1 MDRRRRRLCRF
12 MALILVFVMSLGVF
26 TSQAE
31 PTGATASRYNVI
43 FVLDA
48 SGSMKQTDSA
58 LWRYEAMDLFLGLAT
73 DEGNRIGAV
82 IFNEGIA
89 GKIDLQE
96 VNGKA
101 MKEQISQ
108 TLRNSAVAGDT
119 DIGTA
124 IQLAATMLDEGRDTS
139 LPSAIILLSDGN
151 TDLPSDTSGQLLAQ
165 SSANKQD
172 AINRARANTYPIYS
186 ICLNANG
193 AANPAE
199 LADISN
205 ATGGVFM
212 EVSNAEDLKD
222 VFAKFYNMIYT
233 TETIPLVDGAI
244 PDGGVMDIPFTVP
257 STGVEEVN
265 IIFST
270 LSQTASY
277 SVFQPSGLAYT
288 ADELAAMTVKAQTF
302 SVIKITT
309 PEGGDWKIQ
318 VRGIPGDAVK
328 IDMVYNSDF
337 KVDIDWDQSGE
348 IAKGTEVHFAAKI
361 VESDGQPA
369 DASAYGSASATLSVY
384 RSADNSEVSTTD
396 MTVAADGASFEADVT
411 IEEEG
416 DLYAVARINL
426 DGMEKNSIHL
436 NMPVSGEAKQ
446 QTTAATKP
454 SKPAKP
460 AKKINPKT
468 IISIVG
474 GIIGV
479 ILLAAIALILMK
491 CLKKNVYK
499 GDIMA
504 IAFDNNTGMMDAP
517 QTVRPREGKVPM
529 GRYLSEGGGIDL
541 RQNFFLADA
550 SADYIWII
558 SKNGLYSTQNPDK
571 KEKKIKLYNGA
582 EVTLSK
588 NRDLDCGIQITYTA
602 DQM

>member
-1 MDRRRRRLCRF
+1 MDRRKKVMCRL
-12 MALILVFVMSLGVF
+12 MTLIIVFVMSMGII
-26 TSQAE
+26 TGQAE
-31 PTGATASRYNVI
+31 TTGATASRYNVV

-58 LWRYEAMDLFLGLAT
+58 LWRYEATDLFLGLAT
-73 DEGNRIGAV
+73 DEGNRIGAI

-108 TLRNSAVAGDT
+108 ALRNSPVAGDT

-124 IQLAATMLDEGRDTS
+124 IQMAATMLDEGRDTS

-151 TDLPSDTSGQLLAQ
+151 TDLPSDTTGQLLAQ
-165 SSANKQD
+165 SNANKQD
-172 AINRARANTYPIYS
+172 AVNRARANTYPVYS

-193 AANPAE
+193 GANPAE

-205 ATGGVFM
+205 ATGGTFM
-212 EVSNAEDLKD
+212 EVNNAEDLKD

-233 TETIPLVDGAI
+233 TETISLVDGAI
-244 PDGGVMDIPFTVP
+244 PDGGVMDIPFKVP

-277 SVFQPSGLAYT
+277 SVFQPTGLAYT
-288 ADELAAMTVKAQTF
+288 AEELAAMTVKAQTF
-302 SVIKITT
+302 SVIKIPD

-318 VRGIPGDAVK
+318 VRGVPGDAVK

-337 KVDIDWDQSGE
+337 KVEIDWDQSRDV
-348 IAKGTEVHFAAKI
+348 AKGTDAHFTAKI
-361 VESDGQPA
+361 VENNGQPA
-369 DASAYGSASATLSVY
+369 DAAAYNSASATLSVY

-396 MTVAADGASFEADVT
+396 MTVAEDGASFEAETT
-411 IEEEG
+411 IDEEG
-416 DLYAVARINL
+416 ELYAVARVNL
-426 DGMEKNSIHL
+426 DGMEKNSTHL
-436 NMPVSGEAKQ
+436 NITVSGEGKKE
-446 QTTAATKP
+446 TTAAA
-454 SKPAKP
+454 KPAKTSKP
-460 AKKINPKT
+460 EKKINPKT
-468 IISIVG
+468 IFSVVG
-474 GIIGV
+474 GVIGV
-479 ILLAAIALILMK
+479 VLLAVIAMILMK
-491 CLKKNVYK
+491 RLKKNPYK

-504 IAFDNNTGMMDAP
+504 VAFDNNTGMLDAP

-558 SKNGLYSTQNPDK
+558 SKNGLYSSENPDK
-571 KEKKIKLYNGA
+571 KEKKIRLYNGM
-582 EVTLSK
+582 EVTISK